1 MLELLFH
8 KEYAVLYLNPSE
20 VPFAFLDVETTG
32 LDPSQG
38 DRVCEIAVIRTV
50 NGSVVGEFTTLVN
63 PGRSIPQSAV
73 SVHGITDMMVRRS
86 PFFRDIAKDLLSAI
100 KDSVIVAHNARF
112 DLGFL
117 NVELGNLR
125 ISLPQNNVI
134 DTLGIARRYYT
145 FPSNSLGQIAKYIGL
160 PAESG
165 HRALADVMTTR
176 DVFQYFLTD
185 LGRRGIRL
193 KRLKDIMKLQGKSVE
208 LESRKELVLPVEIEQ
223 ALRAKGK
230 LCIRYLSAYNEETTT
245 RVIEPYDISV
255 TKEST
260 YIHAFCHLRKERC
273 TFRLDRILEFK
284 TVTSLKS

>member
-1 MLELLFH
+1 MVISIFH

-38 DRVCEIAVIRTV
+38 DRVCEIAVLKTV

-73 SVHGITDMMVRRS
+73 SVHGITDIMVRRS
-86 PFFRDIAKDLLSAI
+86 PFFRDIAKGLLAVI
-100 KDSVIVAHNARF
+100 KDSVIVAHNAKF

-125 ISLPQNNVI
+125 IALPENNVI

-193 KRLKDIMKLQGKSVE
+193 KRLKDVMKLQGKSVE

-230 LCIRYLSAYNEETTT
+230 LRIKYLSAYNDETTT

-284 TVTSLKS
+284 TVNS